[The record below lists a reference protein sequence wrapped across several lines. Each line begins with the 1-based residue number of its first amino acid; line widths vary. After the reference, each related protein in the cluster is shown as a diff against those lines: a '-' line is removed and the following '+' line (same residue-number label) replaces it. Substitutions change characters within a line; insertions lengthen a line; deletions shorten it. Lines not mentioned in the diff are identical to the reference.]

1 MKISE
6 ELFNKFKEWFK
17 RDGEAALKGFIVSTV
32 AKEVILKRYEK
43 LDPIDSLPLFEKS
56 ELWRYACELMPKGTK
71 EEKIE
76 ACRVIYTVGQLMT
89 SE

>member
-6 ELFNKFKEWFK
+6 ELFNKFKEWFI
-17 RDGEAALKGFIVSTV
+17 RDGEVALKGFIGSTV

-71 EEKIE
+71 EEKID

-89 SE
+89 DG